1 MARKLR
7 RRFGVSMYNA
17 SRLARTEMARVQ
29 TEAQIHPRCFCSIAA
44 ATTKHVQAKE
54 LAKKHIERM
63 KKLEP
68 KITSDLSTIAAETN
82 AQMAGLEYRL
92 KTEDSLV
99 RKIAK
104 DADEKSVSLEEAD
117 NKIRDV
123 LRCTMV
129 REEKTFTN
137 GYFAT
142 QDALIKNGYRIKR
155 VKNTWKDG
163 AVYKGVN
170 TIIADSH
177 GNEFELQFHTRK
189 SLEVKE
195 GELHKLYKK

>member
-1 MARKLR
+1 ML
-7 RRFGVSMYNA
+7 
-17 SRLARTEMARVQ
+17 
-29 TEAQIHPRCFCSIAA
+29 
-44 ATTKHVQAKE
+44 
-54 LAKKHIERM
+54 
-63 KKLEP
+63 
-68 KITSDLSTIAAETN
+68 
-82 AQMAGLEYRL
+82 
-92 KTEDSLV
+92 
-99 RKIAK
+99 
-104 DADEKSVSLEEAD
+104 
-117 NKIRDV
+117 
-123 LRCTMV
+123 
-129 REEKTFTN
+129 REEKNFTN

-195 GELHKLYKK
+195 GELHKLYEHYRTLDSEGSFQERAELKAKMVHLSDTIPNPKDIDIITDGRT

>member
-1 MARKLR
+1 
-7 RRFGVSMYNA
+7 
-17 SRLARTEMARVQ
+17 
-29 TEAQIHPRCFCSIAA
+29 
-44 ATTKHVQAKE
+44 
-54 LAKKHIERM
+54 M

-117 NKIRDV
+117 NKIRDE
-123 LRCTMV
+123 LRYTMV
-129 REEKTFTN
+129 REEKNFTN

-155 VKNTWKDG
+155 VKNTWNDG
-163 AVYKGVN
+163 AAYKGVN
-170 TIIADSH
+170 TIIADSY
-177 GNEFELQFHTRK
+177 GNEFELQFHTKK

-195 GELHKLYKK
+195 GELHKLYERFRKLDREENLQEVAELEERMIHLSSTIPNPRDIDMITDRRT